1 MSKDLC
7 CRVQKDVIVGIEIR
21 EMGID
26 DLAPVFH
33 LGEKL
38 FTSEEYPNLYRTW
51 DEFEV
56 TALFQSEPDLCTVAD
71 DEGRIAGFLMG
82 TTIEKARTA
91 WDYGHLLWLGIDDE
105 YQRTGLGRRLF
116 ENFKKKVVARGI
128 RILIV
133 DTQADNEKAI
143 SFFRDQGFSQATE
156 HVYLSLN
163 LAGKQGEG
171 GVVEKGKGIAL

>member
-1 MSKDLC
+1 MS
-7 CRVQKDVIVGIEIR
+7 VEIR
-21 EMGID
+21 DMRID

-38 FTSEEYPNLYRTW
+38 FTSEKYPNLYRTW

-56 TALFQSEPDLCTVAD
+56 TALFQSESELCMVAD
-71 DEGRIAGFLMG
+71 DDGRLAGFLMG

-91 WDYGHLLWLGIDDE
+91 WNYGHLLWLGIDDD
-105 YQRTGLGRRLF
+105 YQRSGLGKRLF
-116 ENFKKKVVARGI
+116 ENFKKKVITRGI

-143 SFFRDQGFSQATE
+143 AFFRNQGFAQATE

-163 LAGKQGEG
+163 LAGEKQSDIE
-171 GVVEKGKGIAL
+171 EASKGKGFVI